1 MSRIIYADDVT
12 NKIQL
17 LDFGIL
23 NTPIEQAIRRV
34 VSDCP
39 TAEVIKEPGENKQN
53 EVELKQ
59 VVSMVRAFYEND
71 IDRFNQEVEKLIE
84 QLWDSHEQV
93 ADYLSGLR
101 YNTNVWIPMNE

>member
-1 MSRIIYADDVT
+1 MANRIIYANDVT
-12 NKIQL
+12 NKIQSV
-17 LDFGIL
+17 DFGIL
-23 NTPIEQAIRRV
+23 NVPIKQAVEKV
-34 VSDCP
+34 VSDCS
-39 TAEVIKEPGENKQN
+39 TAEIIKESGDNKQN

-71 IDRFNQEVEKLIE
+71 KERFNQEVEELIK

-101 YNTNVWIPMNE
+101 YNTNVWVPM

>member
-1 MSRIIYADDVT
+1 MANRIIYANDVT
-12 NKIQL
+12 NKIQSV
-17 LDFGIL
+17 DFGIL
-23 NTPIEQAIRRV
+23 NVPIKQAVENV

-39 TAEVIKEPGENKQN
+39 TAEIIKESSDNKQS

-71 IDRFNQEVEKLIE
+71 KDRFNQEVEKLIE

-101 YNTNVWIPMNE
+101 YNTNVWVPM

>member
-1 MSRIIYADDVT
+1 MASRIIYANDVT

-17 LDFGIL
+17 VDFGIL
-23 NTPIEQAIRRV
+23 NVPIRQAVEKV

-39 TAEVIKEPGENKQN
+39 TAEIIKESGDNKQN

-71 IDRFNQEVEKLIE
+71 KDRFNQEVEKLIE

-101 YNTNVWIPMNE
+101 YNTNVWVPM